1 MLLGCGM
8 LRGKGS
14 GAPAPGRCVVA
25 RFALSFSMTLVLAN
39 SLGWHGCSLRSV
51 PTPCSFDRNVSAALR
66 SLVGWIIPV
75 KQPGFKTDGSGVDW
89 RRGRQPAEVLVG
101 RALSGLLRARQPVG
115 AGGDRGLPQQQQRIA
130 FSQKNPHSNCSK
142 RAPNRPLRPRGG
154 RFGTLL
160 ELLQCGIFGR
170 TAVWQAQRAA
180 ERGRRAQALDRILTH
195 CLNGS
200 GQSPAS

>member
-1 MLLGCGM
+1 VLLGCGV

-115 AGGDRGLPQQQQRIA
+115 AGGDRGLPQQQQRTA
-130 FSQKNPHSNCSK
+130 FSQKTHTPTVPKELQIGLYDPAEADLEHFWNCCSAGLLGERLYGK
-142 RAPNRPLRPRGG
+142 HNAPQKEDVAPRLWTE
-154 RFGTLL
+154 F
-160 ELLQCGIFGR
+160 
-170 TAVWQAQRAA
+170 
-180 ERGRRAQALDRILTH
+180 
-195 CLNGS
+195 
-200 GQSPAS
+200 